1 MTSTGYGDIV
11 PISIPGRILGIV
23 AMIGGILIFAIIT
36 ALMSSIYTSKLS
48 KENYNN
54 FQLQI
59 NELTCE
65 IKRLNEKNDERA
77 CEIKRLNEKNDELK
91 EK

>member
-11 PISIPGRILGIV
+11 PISIPDRILGIV

-36 ALMSSIYTSKLS
+36 VLMSSIYTSKLS

-65 IKRLNEKNDERA
+65 IKRLNEKNDE
-77 CEIKRLNEKNDELK
+77 LK